1 MSRSRDSDDVI
12 GMQISNEIETLMRIS
27 LANSIREGDFDNTI
41 LEDDREIDLP
51 EDATD
56 EQREQERVEY
66 ETRHREYVVEDT
78 DFISD
83 YIQENYGE
91 LLEDI
96 GSDGYGDYDPLLT
109 AIQRRL
115 GSNYTD
121 RDLARGFRSLR
132 DEGFT
137 GLDDFIS
144 QQLPDGES
152 SEASSR
158 NVSGGSTD
166 SSDPLPII
174 AKAEK
179 NAGPISDPTI
189 LDTIEEYNNAA
200 ESKANEE
207 YAARFK
213 SGTQFA
219 HSSFMDRV
227 IDQLESRR
235 AAAENPVAAPKKR
248 VFKVVRG
255 DPILSRK

>member
-1 MSRSRDSDDVI
+1 MPRRNSLQIYSAIEEELRGLIRQELTDDINRGYRDRDIIDFDDIPSEYIDSDDNVSEEYLQTERSNVI
-12 GMQISNEIETLMRIS
+12 EMTDYISDQIDENYEDLLVELGGGYQDYSDVI
-27 LANSIREGDFDNTI
+27 NTI
-41 LEDDREIDLP
+41 R
-51 EDATD
+51 A
-56 EQREQERVEY
+56 
-66 ETRHREYVVEDT
+66 
-78 DFISD
+78 
-83 YIQENYGE
+83 
-91 LLEDI
+91 
-96 GSDGYGDYDPLLT
+96 
-109 AIQRRL
+109 RL
-115 GSNYTD
+115 GRTYSD
-121 RDLARGFRSLR
+121 SELARGFREYR
-132 DEGFT
+132 EGGFT
-137 GLDDFIS
+137 GFDDFIEEH
-144 QQLPDGES
+144 LPEGES

-166 SSDPLPII
+166 SSDPLPIT
-174 AKAEK
+174 AKEEK